1 MAKTV
6 ITSASCT
13 IKEVTKD
20 VATRFVSENGG
31 KVDFSQYTKYYGLF
45 YSNVLVYV
53 FFPCVEQN
61 DRGGV
66 TGYLW
71 DGPPVHRNY
80 TISDLGNAMSGRL
93 YNYARSQNPF
103 KIYSNS
109 CTIKEVSKND
119 VTKFNTE
126 HNISVNLS
134 NYTKYY
140 GLEYSGQFAYMLYVV
155 IGTNGGVSSSMA
167 AASKY
172 HMLKDQADAKQKLL
186 NYIGA
191 QYPLRLSSASCSVKE
206 VTKTDVTKF
215 NTDNNV
221 NINLSAYTKYYGLYY
236 GSGLVYVLY
245 VALGSTKGVSGTT
258 SVANKIYALSDQA
271 VARERLYSYAQLQ
284 NPYQISYANCT
295 IKEVTKADV
304 TKFNTDNSATVNL
317 SSYTK
322 YYGLYYGN
330 ALVYVL
336 YVAIGTNG
344 GVNGNSVA
352 ANKYYV
358 LSDQAVAK
366 DKLYHHAQTQNPIKI
381 SSTSCSIKDVSG
393 TDAAKFNSE
402 NNISINLASYTKYYG
417 LYNGSVLVYLL
428 YTTIGATG
436 GLNSYTVAAN
446 KCYTLSDQTAAIDKL
461 LDYARRQNPIR
472 LSSASCTIKDVSI
485 ENATKF
491 NTDNGGG
498 LDVSKYSKIYGLYNG
513 NVLVYV
519 LYVVIG
525 TNKGVSGYSAVTNK
539 YYALSD
545 STVAKDKLYDY
556 AQRQNSIQINS
567 ANCTIK
573 ELTKD
578 IATKFNTDNT
588 GNVDISKYGKYYGLY
603 NSNSVLVYVL
613 YVIIGANGGVN
624 GFTGTTNKYYALNDQ
639 MVAKDKIYSYAREQ
653 NPIKISSANCNIKE
667 VSNSDAT
674 KFNTENGGNADISM
688 YGKYYGYYYNIN
700 TLVGV
705 LYVQIGA
712 NGEVQASVFKS
723 HKYYSITDGDA
734 RILNYA
740 NTQNLKEID
749 IINEVNAWKVDK
761 LTDNI
766 VKQFFTNNSG
776 QFIDKALYCG
786 LYYNNDLVAVLAAK
800 HTSTADKHIVEKL
813 SYNEKKYYKII
824 QGESYLLHYAKSQYP
839 NKVKLEDQI
848 SAWSAYIIN
857 DEATLKIFYIEN
869 NGGDISQTADA
880 FYGLYYNDDL
890 VAISAVRVGDD
901 GNVIEE
907 SYCTST
913 EYERNAGDID
923 GGIVGGHTFLRKQVQ
938 IANQIKVYSRDCKI
952 VTVSAPTA
960 TLFYQQNEGGDI
972 NPEADAFY
980 GLYYNNEIIAIMA
993 FKDNKKLQYC
1003 WKPNFSIS
1011 EGEIYLNQYVS
1022 AMSQI
1027 NGTNETS
1034 KKVLE
1039 IASSSNTIP
1048 FDQMIGA
1055 PLIACV
1061 NAQSMA
1067 SMETLKF
1074 VKEAGFKKSE
1084 KEGSDFEV
1092 VNVSFSYKNG
1102 NEMFSLSVPLLTI
1115 IPVPYLQID
1124 TVKINF
1130 SADMYTTENN
1140 EVVAKFATT
1149 DLSAEKKQTSKYNV
1163 QNQLNIEIKASSGS
1177 MPSGM
1182 AKMLDIFNNCIEVSQ
1197 EVVEKNSLEMPT
1209 EHMTE
1214 AQNIIED
1221 TPSAVENEEDAVE
1234 DESDTDAQQTPD
1246 STQKTST
1253 KKSKKK

>member
-20 VATRFVSENGG
+20 VATRFVAENGG
-31 KVDFSQYTKYYGLF
+31 NVDFSKYTKYYGLY

-53 FFPCVEQN
+53 FFPIVEQN

-66 TGYLW
+66 TGYRV

-80 TISDLGNAMSGRL
+80 TISDWSNVMGRL
-93 YNYARSQNPF
+93 YNYARAQNPF

-109 CTIKEVSKND
+109 CTVKEVSKED

-134 NYTKYY
+134 TYTKYY
-140 GLEYSGQFAYMLYVV
+140 GLEYSGQFAYMLYAV
-155 IGTNGGVSSSMA
+155 IGTNGGVSSSVFA
-167 AASKY
+167 AGKY
-172 HMLKDQADAKQKLL
+172 HMLKDQSEAKQKLL
-186 NYIGA
+186 NYAGA
-191 QYPLRLSSASCSVKE
+191 QYPLKLSSASCSVKE
-206 VTKTDVTKF
+206 VSKADITKF
-215 NTDNNV
+215 NSENNFS
-221 NINLSAYTKYYGLYY
+221 ISLTSYTKYYGLYY
-236 GSGLVYVLY
+236 GSGLAYALY
-245 VALGSTKGVSGTT
+245 VSIGSTKGVGGYT
-258 SVANKIYALSDQA
+258 SAANKIYKLSDPT
-271 VARERLYSYAQLQ
+271 VAINRLYDYARAQ
-284 NPYQISYANCT
+284 NPYQISSANCT
-295 IKEVTKADV
+295 IKEITKTDV
-304 TKFNTDNSATVNL
+304 TKFNSENNISINIAN
-317 SSYTK
+317 YTK

-330 ALVYVL
+330 VLVFEL
-336 YVAIGTNG
+336 CAAIGANG
-344 GVNGNSVA
+344 GVNGSAAA

-358 LSDQAVAK
+358 LTDQAVAK
-366 DKLYHHAQTQNPIKI
+366 DKLLNYAQTQNSIKI
-381 SSTSCSIKDVSG
+381 SSTNCSIKDVSVA
-393 TDAAKFNSE
+393 DATKFNSE
-402 NNISINLASYTKYYG
+402 NNISINLASFTKYYG

-428 YTTIGATG
+428 YTTVGATG

-472 LSSASCTIKDVSI
+472 LSSASCTVKDVSI

-513 NVLVYV
+513 NVLVYG

-525 TNKGVSGYSAVTNK
+525 ANKGVSSFAALANK

-545 STVAKDKLYDY
+545 TTVAKEKLYEH
-556 AQRQNSIQINS
+556 AQIQNCIQINS

-573 ELTKD
+573 EVAKD
-578 IATKFNTDNT
+578 IATKFNTDNS

-603 NSNSVLVYVL
+603 SSSSVLVYVL
-613 YVIIGANGGVN
+613 YVIVGTNGGVN
-624 GFTGTTNKYYALNDQ
+624 GFTGTPNKYYALNDQ
-639 MVAKDKIYSYAREQ
+639 TVAKDKLYTYARIQ
-653 NPIKISSANCNIKE
+653 NPIKISSANCTVKE
-667 VSNSDAT
+667 VSSADAA
-674 KFNTENGGNADISM
+674 KFNTENGGSSDISV
-688 YGKYYGYYYNIN
+688 YVKYYGYYYNLN

-712 NGEVQASVFKS
+712 NGEVQTSVFKTNR
-723 HKYYSITDGDA
+723 YYSITDGDA

-749 IINEVNAWKVDK
+749 IISDVNAWKVEK
-761 LTDNI
+761 LTDDA
-766 VKQFFTNNSG
+766 VKQFYTINSG
-776 QFIDKALYCG
+776 QFIDKALNCG
-786 LYYNNDLVAVLAAK
+786 LFYNNELVAVMAAK
-800 HTSTADKHIVEKL
+800 HTSSASKHIVEKL
-813 SYNEKKYYKII
+813 SYNEKKYYKILH
-824 QGESYLLHYAKSQYP
+824 GESFLLHYAKSQYP
-839 NKVKLEDQI
+839 NKVNINDQI
-848 SAWSAYIIN
+848 NAWSAYIIN
-857 DEATLKIFYIEN
+857 DESTLKIFYIEN
-869 NGGDISQTADA
+869 NGGEISQTADA

-901 GNVIEE
+901 GSVIEE

-913 EYERNAGDID
+913 EYEKSAGDID
-923 GGIVGGHTFLRKQVQ
+923 GGIVGGHEFLRKQVQ

-960 TLFYQQNEGGDI
+960 TLFYQQNEGGDV

-980 GLYYNNEIIAIMA
+980 GLYYNNDIIAIMA

-1003 WKPNFSIS
+1003 WKPNFSIT

-1034 KKVLE
+1034 KKVLD
-1039 IASSSNTIP
+1039 IAASSNTIP

-1084 KEGSDFEV
+1084 KEGAEYEV

-1102 NEMFSLSVPLLTI
+1102 NDMFSLSVPLLTI

-1197 EVVEKNSLEMPT
+1197 EKIEKNSLEIAA

-1214 AQNIIED
+1214 VEPIIEENSS
-1221 TPSAVENEEDAVE
+1221 TAENEENAAGDK
-1234 DESDTDAQQTPD
+1234 SDIDSQQTSG

-1253 KKSKKK
+1253 KKSNKK

>member
-1 MAKTV
+1 MAKII
-6 ITSASCT
+6 ITSTNCT
-13 IKEVTKD
+13 IREVSKD
-20 VATRFVSENGG
+20 VATRFNTENAGA
-31 KVDFSQYTKYYGLF
+31 VNASQFNKYYG
-45 YSNVLVYV
+45 YYYGSILVYV
-53 FFPCVEQN
+53 LYANIGTNGGLTSYAAFPPAVI
-61 DRGGV
+61 
-66 TGYLW
+66 
-71 DGPPVHRNY
+71 HKNY
-80 TISDLGNAMSGRL
+80 TISDWSSVGYSRIV
-93 YNYARSQNPF
+93 NYAIEQNP
-103 KIYSNS
+103 IR
-109 CTIKEVSKND
+109 
-119 VTKFNTE
+119 
-126 HNISVNLS
+126 
-134 NYTKYY
+134 
-140 GLEYSGQFAYMLYVV
+140 
-155 IGTNGGVSSSMA
+155 VSS
-167 AASKY
+167 
-172 HMLKDQADAKQKLL
+172 
-186 NYIGA
+186 
-191 QYPLRLSSASCSVKE
+191 
-206 VTKTDVTKF
+206 T
-215 NTDNNV
+215 
-221 NINLSAYTKYYGLYY
+221 
-236 GSGLVYVLY
+236 
-245 VALGSTKGVSGTT
+245 
-258 SVANKIYALSDQA
+258 
-271 VARERLYSYAQLQ
+271 
-284 NPYQISYANCT
+284 NCT
-295 IKEVTKADV
+295 IKE
-304 TKFNTDNSATVNL
+304 
-317 SSYTK
+317 
-322 YYGLYYGN
+322 
-330 ALVYVL
+330 
-336 YVAIGTNG
+336 
-344 GVNGNSVA
+344 
-352 ANKYYV
+352 
-358 LSDQAVAK
+358 
-366 DKLYHHAQTQNPIKI
+366 I
-381 SSTSCSIKDVSG
+381 SST
-393 TDAAKFNSE
+393 E
-402 NNISINLASYTKYYG
+402 
-417 LYNGSVLVYLL
+417 
-428 YTTIGATG
+428 
-436 GLNSYTVAAN
+436 
-446 KCYTLSDQTAAIDKL
+446 
-461 LDYARRQNPIR
+461 
-472 LSSASCTIKDVSI
+472 
-485 ENATKF
+485 
-491 NTDNGGG
+491 
-498 LDVSKYSKIYGLYNG
+498 
-513 NVLVYV
+513 
-519 LYVVIG
+519 
-525 TNKGVSGYSAVTNK
+525 
-539 YYALSD
+539 
-545 STVAKDKLYDY
+545 
-556 AQRQNSIQINS
+556 
-567 ANCTIK
+567 
-573 ELTKD
+573 
-578 IATKFNTDNT
+578 
-588 GNVDISKYGKYYGLY
+588 
-603 NSNSVLVYVL
+603 
-613 YVIIGANGGVN
+613 
-624 GFTGTTNKYYALNDQ
+624 
-639 MVAKDKIYSYAREQ
+639 
-653 NPIKISSANCNIKE
+653 
-667 VSNSDAT
+667 AT
-674 KFNTENGGNADISM
+674 KFNTENGGKVNASQFNKYYGYYYGSLLVYVLYANIGANGGLTSYAAFPPAVIRKNYTITDWSSVAYSKIVNYARTQNPVRISSTNCTIKEVSSTEATNFNTENGGSVSVAKYNKYYGYYYGSLLVYVLYANIGANGGLTSYAAFPPAVIRKNYTITDWSSVGYSRIVSYATEQNPIRVSSTNCTIKEISSTEATKFNTENGGKVNASQFNKYYGYYYGSVLVYVLYANIGTNGGLTSYAAFPPAVIRKNYTITDWSSVAYSKIVNYARTQNPVRISSTNCTIKEVSSTEATKFNTDNEGKVNVSQYNKYYGYYYGSTLVYVLYANIGTNGGLTSYAAFPPAVIHKNYTITDWSSVGYSKIVNYARTQNPVRISSVNCTIKEISSTDATNFNTDNGGGVNVSQYNKYYGLYYGSALVYVLYATIGTNGGVSGTNVMTNKYYALSDLSVAKDKLYNYAKIQNSIKIRSTDCNITEVIDNVAKTFYIDNGGAEDISK
-688 YGKYYGYYYNIN
+688 YSKYYGYYYNN
-700 TLVGV
+700 TTLVGV

-734 RILNYA
+734 CILNYA
-740 NTQNLKEID
+740 NAQNLKEID
-749 IINEVNAWKVDK
+749 IINEVNAWKVEK

-766 VKQFFTNNSG
+766 VKQFYTNNSG

-800 HTSTADKHIVEKL
+800 HTSTAAKHIVEKL

-824 QGESYLLHYAKSQYP
+824 HGESFLLHYAKSQYP
-839 NKVKLEDQI
+839 NKVKLDDQI

-913 EYERNAGDID
+913 EYERSAGDVD
-923 GGIVGGHTFLRKQVQ
+923 GGIVGGHAFLRKQVQ

-972 NPEADAFY
+972 SPEADAFY

-993 FKDNKKLQYC
+993 FKNNTKLHYC

-1214 AQNIIED
+1214 AAPIIED
-1221 TPSAVENEEDAVE
+1221 TPSVVENEEDAVE
-1234 DESDTDAQQTPD
+1234 DESGSSAQQTPD